1 MMKILSPMSLS
12 SRAFFLPAC
21 AAFLLSISP
30 FLQAEPLVKS
40 GQTIAFLGDSITQ
53 QGAGSPTGYVR
64 LVETGL
70 KANDLPVKVI
80 GAGISGHKSNQM
92 LDRLQRD
99 VLDKKPDWMTLSCGV
114 NDVWH
119 GDKGVP
125 LEDYKKN
132 ITAIVDRCTQAGV
145 RVVILTATP
154 IKEEENDNNRKLA
167 DYNAFLKEL
176 AAERKLPLA
185 DLNAAMWAE
194 LKTPTQP
201 RPAGDYLTS
210 DGVHM
215 NPFGDIVMATGV
227 LEAFGLDAAQLQKAR
242 AAWETLPASVKASG
256 QVSLADYRKLAA
268 EAAKQKISVGAL
280 ISKILSEALQ
290 KEVTSG
296 SPAQ

>member
-1 MMKILSPMSLS
+1 M
-12 SRAFFLPAC
+12 
-21 AAFLLSISP
+21 
-30 FLQAEPLVKS
+30 KS
-40 GQTIAFLGDSITQ
+40 GQTIAFMGDSITQ

-70 KANDLPVKVI
+70 KANDLPVKII

-119 GDKGVP
+119 GEKGVP
-125 LEDYKKN
+125 LEEYKKN

-194 LKTPTQP
+194 LKTPSQP
-201 RPAGDYLTS
+201 RPVGDYLTS

-215 NPFGDIVMATGV
+215 NPFGDAVMATGV
-227 LEAFGLDAAQLQKAR
+227 LEAFGLDAAQIQKAR
-242 AAWETLPASVKASG
+242 TAWDALPAPVKASG
-256 QVSLADYRKLAA
+256 QISLADYRKLAA
-268 EAAKQKISVGAL
+268 EAAKQKVSIGVLASR
-280 ISKILSEALQ
+280 ILTQALQ